1 MVTLDDLQ
9 GVFRHVFDD
18 PDLVVSERTTA
29 NDVEGWDSLS
39 HVQLILALEQRFSV
53 RLGSKDLLV
62 LRNVGD
68 LLTEVRKHVPGP

>member
-1 MVTLDDLQ
+1 MITLDDLQ
-9 GVFRHVFDD
+9 GVFRRVFDD